1 MASLG
6 RKKIDIDVVRNH
18 HTAMGPVEKYDF
30 DNTACNYYLFY

>member
-18 HTAMGPVEKYDF
+18 NTAMGTVEKYDF